1 MIVIKDRLGQE
12 HKCLILNDVISV
24 TTGLKETI
32 SCSLPESNVT
42 DYSKASK
49 EKKKLYQTILT
60 VDKQKQVIESVVKQS
75 EESIELLMIL
85 KFHLMVLKVKSKK
98 SQMLFINLKRVI
110 IIYLRIV
117 INFFIKI

>member
-1 MIVIKDRLGQE
+1 M
-12 HKCLILNDVISV
+12 NDVISV

-75 EESIELLMIL
+75 EESIELVNDFKI
-85 KFHLMVLKVKSKK
+85 SKG
-98 SQMLFINLKRVI
+98 
-110 IIYLRIV
+110 
-117 INFFIKI
+117 